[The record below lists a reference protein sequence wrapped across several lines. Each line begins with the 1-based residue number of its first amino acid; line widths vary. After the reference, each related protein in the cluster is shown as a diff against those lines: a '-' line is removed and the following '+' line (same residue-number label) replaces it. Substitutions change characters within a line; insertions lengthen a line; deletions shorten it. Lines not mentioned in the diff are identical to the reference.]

1 VAYRRVRAWVQGAGH
16 VPAPRAASAAPRA
29 WLACEAWSWGKLGPH
44 LHLLLMDELGEA
56 PVLQLLQAPGTYL
69 VKQGAEAK
77 VYRTILWDDEAML
90 TFPGGRT
97 EARPARAESV
107 LIKHRFFKRYR
118 HPALSKSITAQ
129 RTISEARSLV
139 RSARSGVHVPRLV
152 LVDETRGVLGM
163 EWIDGLSVRQWLGG
177 VPEDGEKEVDV
188 CPSEDA
194 QLQVMIRIGEQLAQM
209 HCADVIHGDLTTS
222 NMILR
227 PDGQIV
233 LIDFGLASVSSFW
246 EDKAVDLYVLER
258 AFASTHPAS
267 EPLFHRVL
275 ESYAAYTTEHTR
287 GTKTKGELH
296 VDGAWPHIYARLQE
310 VRLRGRKR
318 SMVG

>member
-1 VAYRRVRAWVQGAGH
+1 
-16 VPAPRAASAAPRA
+16 
-29 WLACEAWSWGKLGPH
+29 
-44 LHLLLMDELGEA
+44 MDEPGGEA
-56 PVLQLLQAPGTYL
+56 PVLQLLQAPDTCL

-77 VYRTILWDDEAML
+77 VYRAVLWEDEAPL
-90 TFPGGRT
+90 TFPDGRT
-97 EARPARAESV
+97 ETHHARSSTV

-152 LVDETRGVLGM
+152 FVDETRGLLGM
-163 EWIDGLSVRQWLGG
+163 EWIEGQSVRQWLGG
-177 VPEDGEKEVDV
+177 VPEEGEEAKKEH
-188 CPSEDA
+188 PSEEE
-194 QLQVMIRIGEQLAQM
+194 QLDIMNRIGEQLGRM

-222 NMILR
+222 NMMLR

-275 ESYAAYTTEHTR
+275 ASYAAYTTEHTR
-287 GTKTKGELH
+287 GTKTKGERH

>member
-1 VAYRRVRAWVQGAGH
+1 
-16 VPAPRAASAAPRA
+16 
-29 WLACEAWSWGKLGPH
+29 
-44 LHLLLMDELGEA
+44 MDEPEGDA
-56 PVLQLLQAPGTYL
+56 PVRQLLQAADTAL

-77 VYRTILWDDEAML
+77 VYQVCLWTDEGSL
-90 TFPGGRT
+90 TFPDERT
-97 EARPARAESV
+97 EARAPRTERV
-107 LIKHRFFKRYR
+107 LVKHRFLKRYR

-152 LVDETRGVLGM
+152 FVDETRGILGM
-163 EWIDGLSVRQWLGG
+163 EWIEGQSVRQWLGG
-177 VPEDGEKEVDV
+177 IPEEGEEAQVV
-188 CPSEDA
+188 SPSEDE
-194 QLQVMIRIGEQLAQM
+194 QLQVMARIGEQLAQL

-222 NMILR
+222 NMMLR
-227 PDGQIV
+227 PNGEVV

-275 ESYAAYTTEHTR
+275 ASYADHTTERTR
-287 GTKTKGELH
+287 GTKTKGERH
-296 VDGAWPHIYARLQE
+296 ENGAWPLIYARLQE